1 MKRLNLFRLGIF
13 IFVGLFI
20 VALVGCGEEVTKD
33 IDQSKEEGKVE
44 KMIKVKPEELADV
57 FLSGDYER
65 IYKQTSKEF
74 QKQVSLKQLQEIGKD
89 FNQDVTSYTMQ
100 SKLPLDPDVEQ
111 YTWKSVDDKKGML
124 ANFDKRDT
132 IIGFRVLS
140 LKTYPKTD
148 ALFTKTIFKLPFEN
162 EWFVV
167 WGGTNSLVNYHYEYE
182 SQRYAYDFVIM
193 KDNQTYNGDP
203 TKNESYYAFGKNM
216 FVPADGK
223 IVEVENGIKDNKLVG
238 EMNEKQPAGNYVVI
252 DHGNDEYSLLAHF
265 KYGSIIVKP
274 GDQVKEGELLGL
286 VGNSGNS
293 SEAHIHFQVANGSDL
308 DASKSIRIR
317 FNLDEELLQGDF
329 IKR

>member
-1 MKRLNLFRLGIF
+1 M
-13 IFVGLFI
+13 FVGLFI
-20 VALVGCGEEVTKD
+20 SALVGCGEEVTKD
-33 IDQSKEEGKVE
+33 IDHSKEERKVE
-44 KMIKVKPEELADV
+44 KMIKVKREELADI

-89 FNQDVTSYTMQ
+89 FNEDVTAYTMQ
-100 SKLPLDPDVEQ
+100 TKLKLEPDVEQ
-111 YTWKSVDDKKGML
+111 YTWKSSDDKKGMV
-124 ANFDKRDT
+124 AIFDKRNT
-132 IIGFRVLS
+132 IIGFRVLP

-148 ALFTKTIFKLPFEN
+148 ALLTKTTFKLPFEN
-162 EWFVV
+162 EWFVF

-203 TKNESYYAFGKNM
+203 TKNESYYAFGENM
-216 FVPADGK
+216 LMPADGK
-223 IVEVENGIKDNKLVG
+223 VIEVENGIKDNEPVG
-238 EMNEKQPAGNYVVI
+238 KMNDKQPAGNYVVI

-265 KYGSIIVKP
+265 KYDSIIVKP
-274 GDQVKEGELLGL
+274 GDQVKEGEVLGL
-286 VGNSGNS
+286 IGNSGNS
-293 SEAHIHFQVANGSDL
+293 SEAHIHFQVMNGPDW

-317 FNLDEELLQGDF
+317 FNLDEEFIQGDF